1 MNNEKNY
8 KIIFHIDM
16 NMFFCSVAVI
26 KNPSLKG
33 KAFAIGRENSTKG
46 VISTASYEARKY
58 GIHSAM
64 SLKEAFDLKPDLIVV
79 EADFEMIRYYH
90 NKFIGLI
97 KEYSR
102 LVEVASVDE
111 CYADMTDIS
120 KYRHPLDVA
129 KEIQSRLVKEYKLP
143 CSIGIGPTLF
153 LAKMA
158 SDMKKPLGLVVLRK
172 RDKVEKLYPLSVK
185 EIFGVGKKTWPR
197 LIENGINTIKDFEDE
212 RNKDK
217 ILSLVG
223 KNTYDYVIDA
233 INGKTSAEVM
243 PLRYAKNESISE
255 SLTFDNYLCTET
267 DILVEMRKMTKSLV
281 SRINKS
287 SLMTKTVS
295 ITLRNK
301 DFKTITRSKTTE
313 YLDDF
318 YNIFDLVCDLLEDN
332 YKENE
337 PIRLVGVGLSNLKDK
352 NEVMKEE
359 YNLFTYKTFVE
370 REKDLKKLISKLQ
383 SDFGDDLIQIGLKTE
398 SEDSWYEGC
407 NNWWWGSRINDS

>member
-1 MNNEKNY
+1 MKTENNY

-33 KAFAIGRENSTKG
+33 KAFAIGRENTVKG

-64 SLKEAFDLKPDLIVV
+64 SLKEAFDKKPDLIVV
-79 EADFEMIRYYH
+79 EADFELIRHYH
-90 NKFIGLI
+90 NKFINLI

-111 CYADMTDIS
+111 CYADMTEIS

-129 KEIQSRLVKEYKLP
+129 KEIQERLVHEYKLP

-172 RDKVEKLYPLSVK
+172 RDKALKLYPLSVK

-197 LIENGINTIKDFEDE
+197 LIENNINTIEDFENKD
-212 RNKDK
+212 NKDK
-217 ILSLVG
+217 IISLVG
-223 KNTYDYVIDA
+223 KNTYDYVIAA
-233 INGKTSAEVM
+233 INGQTSAEVM
-243 PLRYAKNESISE
+243 PFRYAKNESISE

-281 SRINKS
+281 SRIVRNN
-287 SLMTKTVS
+287 LMTKTVS

-301 DFKTITRSKTTE
+301 DFKTITRSKTSE

-318 YNIFDLVCDLLEDN
+318 YNIFDIVCDLLDDN
-332 YKENE
+332 YKEGE
-337 PIRLVGVGLSNLKDK
+337 LIRLVGVGLANLKDK
-352 NEVMKEE
+352 NEVLKEE
-359 YNLFTYKTFVE
+359 YNLFTYKTFNE
-370 REKDLKKLISKLQ
+370 RENDLKKLINKLQ
-383 SDFGDDLIQIGLKTE
+383 QDYGDELIQIGLKKE
-398 SEDSWYEGC
+398 SEG
-407 NNWWWGSRINDS
+407 N